1 MFPPAHSNGPRAAFS
16 VKMDAAE
23 PDPARAGA
31 KKLRTRPQSDR
42 GSPGSSSA
50 LLPTATLSLLIALS
64 YASVSTAAPFPNLAA
79 LKTAVDRCL
88 AAVPSGDNC
97 CSTNCG
103 VAGNT
108 NMPGWDTSW

>member
-1 MFPPAHSNGPRAAFS
+1 
-16 VKMDAAE
+16 MDAAE